1 MSLLLRTRVPLALAA
16 VFGGG
21 VLALAC
27 AGAQAAAFNP
37 PILLSHGIEY
47 MSGGVGSDEA
57 ELMRTVEPRWPAVFE
72 FAVKDGKGAAFTA
85 DVLVTVKDAQGT
97 VVLDRVRSSG
107 PYLVARLEPGKY
119 SVEAVLGGQKISR
132 EISVGGPGTSTK
144 SVFEWPQGTDMQSAK
159 S

>member
-1 MSLLLRTRVPLALAA
+1 MSLHFRTQAPRALAT
-16 VFGGG
+16 VFGSA

-27 AGAQAAAFNP
+27 MGAQAAAFNP

-72 FAVKDGKGAAFTA
+72 FAVKDGKGAAFAA
-85 DVLVTVKDAQGT
+85 DVVVTVKDAQGAL
-97 VVLDRVRSSG
+97 VLDRVRSSG
-107 PYLVARLEPGKY
+107 PYLVARLDPGKY
-119 SVEAVLGGQKISR
+119 VVEAELGGRRISR
-132 EISVGGPGTSTK
+132 EIAVGGPGTSTR